1 MSNLKPNNQKKKHS
15 NEQGAVMFAS
25 IFATTAFLLIVA
37 MIMDFGLFY
46 YRQARLQN
54 AADSAATAVA
64 ASIESTDEDMKQTAL
79 SYLKKN
85 GMNYDEDKIQ
95 IKITKRGLL
104 DEAAAA
110 DDYLTTG
117 YLKLEVKIETG
128 TIFGPLLHLDSL
140 MLHSSSFVKVS
151 ADYTNRM
158 PRALNYTLFAGSSN
172 GTNADAAMQING
184 RTGTVTNI
192 LSSGLESFLN
202 GVNENL
208 IQPLIGFFGGTPNYT
223 DLVHINLSEAITNG
237 DIHSNSTINIG
248 VQAVNVSR
256 IKDDNLQE
264 TKKDANGNPK
274 QAVNPDGSPKYQTD
288 ENGNYLYQV
297 VKDENGNPVPKTD
310 SKGNI
315 IYTNQPKKDA
325 NGNPIYKTDE
335 NGNFITDADGN
346 FVYEKEPEYQ
356 TEKIPVYVYENYTQ
370 STSGDNSANDY
381 GQVTYTAVKEI
392 NFTNTSW
399 NEDSVHL
406 YVQNQQK
413 IEKTQTA
420 LAILNMIDYADV
432 TNLATLQEKY
442 QQKAEAFIESKS
454 GVITQ
459 KQQDEIKAQKDNLI
473 FDKDNKV
480 ITLAGQESI
489 VYDINR
495 TDSKAMIEQ
504 AYTDS
509 NTNASSTETDGVV
522 FEKSKLFDQI
532 SNNEDQLY
540 KTNSTE
546 LLFQN
551 EADKKDTLDYQL
563 EVGSGNNK
571 YTIKVTGDKVN
582 RDYAKTHS
590 EGPGSTYS
598 RSATAVGAKYAMYK
612 TFQQRLGED
621 GFITTPNLKP
631 YFVRM
636 TNKSVSN
643 SIKSKDDYDTNADSS
658 ATVRSAVADL
668 GNQLQ
673 GILDKTSYEDST
685 YSDITKITSKDTSPF
700 FTQYMETKSGGL
712 TKLEGDDHTT
722 YKGYKLYNSKD
733 ILKTPSEFVKEYKK
747 SHKFADAANKKYF
760 DDNISGKYAN
770 AAVQAKKKTI
780 KDENISVSE
789 KYDRVKNDGTYKSLS
804 SQSLPNKTD
813 VFLGDTVEFK
823 KRVEF
828 NDKVNDFSVS
838 DLQTA
843 EVVNK
848 DNSVPDISVNFN
860 VADYMPNLDNANKKV
875 YAKSSAKFAQDKTE
889 ISGLSYE
896 TSKQN
901 DMTNKW
907 FNCSVSPTDK
917 VFPIV
922 KYSCSITGPASSVVY
937 GSLDVKNG
945 KNMDVGQEGGNTT
958 LIVKDNIKISDGE
971 LQIRKNSV
979 VFVFGDVYCKALVME
994 SGARLYVQGNF
1005 ACKSATVDEN
1015 SIMYIGGTTTCDD
1028 GMTLNKNA
1036 TLNSYGDVI
1045 CKDNVV
1051 LGEGANINT
1060 HGNFTS
1066 LPSDSNKAVTINSN
1080 ALIKV
1085 QGNFNCKKLSMFSNS
1100 KLYVAGNITC
1110 NSTDFPSGSDNQVIY
1125 CGGNAVIYNDF
1136 ASNRIIKAKGTLQ
1149 LNNVNITTAN
1159 QDNLYAGGGIVCGDF
1174 NANDGTNSIALYY
1187 PITVNSTLR
1196 LSENSTVKSSS
1207 DITIKAVDLKG
1218 NNTIQTRGKFTA
1230 TENFVVSNA
1239 SKIIVDGAA
1248 NFKSLYLNDSSQ
1260 LHANSGF
1267 NVDGVLQLTNES
1279 AVYTNNAIQITGDI
1293 SLYGSA
1299 KVIVNGRLTAKR
1311 ISNST
1316 NDNII
1321 QARDV
1326 EFTQTS
1332 DKNGQFNIAC
1342 RIESWGDI
1350 TFNCYVNIVSGS
1362 EVIAKGNIYANG
1374 IFKDSKNN
1382 NGETGLDISGTVY
1395 SVQNVNTL
1403 YPLKLQSGKLY
1414 CAGNL
1419 NAAQTDS
1426 IGFYESV
1433 QIKGTCELYVTGIV
1447 NSGIGRRFKLY
1458 SDNGEK
1464 GSIVS
1469 IFGLNGN
1476 SGSYINALSSNINEF
1491 TNNQPESRIYL
1502 GDGSI
1507 EQTATKSN
1515 LNFSK
1520 QFVNAGSLYL
1530 YGSLNVSNNN
1540 IVANN
1545 GGLTLIGGNL
1555 TMSSGAISLSNSH
1568 RLIVLGYLSS
1578 NDAVNVNSSS
1588 KLYVAKYICINGLYG
1603 SIITLND
1610 NSYMIIGGST
1620 QNYCSNINISGGSK
1634 FWSLAPVWT
1643 TYVVNV
1649 ESSSADNLSEFFSN
1663 GKHTISQT
1671 DTAGKKTDV
1680 VINGLYVADNTGD
1693 KTLNSLTIKEF
1704 GNITHNGTLTV
1715 LSSLKV
1721 ESGGYLCIKDEVQLG
1736 SVSAFSS
1743 YSAKISNGGNMYLMG
1758 GLNIVNSGGSA
1769 KDPEI
1774 AFTSDNADTFI
1785 AGDASKTLTL
1795 KGALH
1800 TRGTV
1805 NIGYSLDIKGTNKV
1819 DGMENRGVG
1828 LCVLSGTTNIGGN
1841 VSLNDGEA
1849 LFVKSG
1855 SLGIQGDV
1863 NMASTVYNY
1872 GKMYILGNLNVDWS
1886 KTQYITDKEKGDM
1899 HQGYSLKNGQT
1910 IGNVDAYLYIG
1921 GTNELKF
1928 YGYVQNCGEI
1938 YSNAG
1943 MQVAGWCDMP
1953 SGAIA
1958 GDTAIINFKNAKAHF
1973 GGGVNL
1979 NSNAFYNDENAV
1991 FDCDGDYT
1999 YGTVTINLGNFAVS
2013 GNVEMNKDSLNT
2025 SKWRNEKSMSF
2036 MNGVGKINGTEFK
2049 NATVYI
2055 GGNLK
2060 LGSSE
2065 KDGNAGSYFTMG
2077 TTYIGGDM
2085 LDYCN
2090 RGNSYYSTA
2099 IWAYNHSNTFIG
2111 GDCFGGAGIAAGNNS
2126 IFMVGGDYQSK
2137 RATKINIEMFT
2148 YKAVDAT
2155 YYSFCDDKHSYH
2167 ADFDKD
2173 PNKYRS
2179 SYFYVGGN
2187 MLNNTLGESL
2197 WTQSL
2202 STVPENN
2209 SRDLD
2214 IYSNSNVYVGGSLYT
2229 YSRVYMKQ
2237 NVTLAIAGQK
2247 SLNDPDT
2254 ISIIKNA
2261 IFDSSKKS
2269 DLDALRMENLI
2280 KNHDYRF
2287 LVFQCLDENI
2297 CSKIIVNGNMYVR
2310 DTAKIRDMTK
2320 NYINGNFA
2328 CDDFVEIGKSLLDD
2342 NEDRSQASD
2351 VNGKFFTKGDSL
2363 KKYTFAN
2370 AGYTYVGGK
2379 FESGK
2384 YTKVYA
2390 STTLR
2395 VKDDFISNKYLTLR
2409 HDAKIY
2415 VGKKLKTL
2423 TSVEG
2428 GSYSEFHVGGSLQ
2441 ASTSWIK
2448 LRDCTTVAVGG
2459 NFTALSYIELGKS
2472 GDYTRTVNG
2481 NTVTEKTAKGVTE
2494 GKEPEYSDSKG
2505 DNEKT
2510 DGSTDAGKDDNDA
2523 PLTNDGANIK
2533 NELQADS
2540 SDNANGGTFFIGQS
2554 LVSYGGQIFEYG
2566 YSQVAVGN
2574 YVFTPKY
2581 LTLRHNADLWV
2592 MPETFK
2598 NATYKYKPYVSDSDG
2613 SLWGDILDALKKFGY
2628 NLQEEFKPKQGSI
2641 YTLGSLTLNK
2651 NASIMGTYD
2660 CLVQGQCV
2668 LRQDALIYLG
2678 HDFTCMASS
2687 LNVNIDSIK
2696 GDTSLAGFDS
2706 RGTSSA
2712 DGETSFPVLIYA
2724 DNNININTTIDMR
2737 LTYLVANK
2745 GDVNLFN
2752 FYSKADNAEY
2762 NAKQLPNAIASYQ
2775 GNIKYFAGYGKLGA
2789 LFYAPNGK
2797 LDFDGWYQEIWG
2809 CGIANT
2815 IEDNAYYFNLHR
2827 FQNWRTL
2834 DLHLA
2839 QSGNVFIVSENE
2851 YNNASD
2857 KVFNYD
2863 LDDSNTDMATGGS
2876 SVFFPRDVLDNIP
2889 GENY

>member
-1 MSNLKPNNQKKKHS
+1 
-15 NEQGAVMFAS
+15 MFAS

-64 ASIESTDEDMKQTAL
+64 ASIESTDEDMKKTAL

-117 YLKLEVKIETG
+117 YLKLEVKVETG

-237 DIHSNSTINIG
+237 DIHSNSTIDIG

-256 IKDDNLQE
+256 IKDGNLQE
-264 TKKDANGNPK
+264 AKKDSNGKPK

-346 FVYEKEPEYQ
+346 YVYEKEPEYKM
-356 TEKIPVYVYENYTQ
+356 EKIPVYVYENYTQ

-381 GQVTYTAVKEI
+381 GQVTYTAVKDI

-442 QQKAEAFIESKS
+442 LQKAEAFIESKS

-459 KQQDEIKAQKDNLI
+459 KQQDEIKAQKNNLI

-480 ITLAGQESI
+480 ITLAGQEAI

-495 TDSKAMIEQ
+495 TDSKAMLEQ

-509 NTNASSTETDGVV
+509 NTNASSTENDGIV

-551 EADKKDTLDYQL
+551 EADTKDTLDYQL
-563 EVGSGNNK
+563 EVGSGDNK
-571 YTIKVTGDKVN
+571 YTIKVTGDKVD
-582 RDYAKTHS
+582 RDYANTHS

-598 RSATAVGAKYAMYK
+598 RSATAIDAKYAMYK

-643 SIKSKDDYDTNADSS
+643 SIKSKDDFDTNAGSS

-668 GNQLQ
+668 GTQLQ
-673 GILDKTSYEDST
+673 GILDKTSYDDST
-685 YSDITKITSKDTSPF
+685 YSDVTKLTSKDTSPF

-733 ILKTPSEFVKEYKK
+733 VLKTPSEFVNEYKK
-747 SHKFADAANKKYF
+747 SYKFADVANKKYF

-770 AAVQAKKKTI
+770 DAVQAKKKTI

-804 SQSLPNKTD
+804 SQSLPNKTH
-813 VFLGDTVEFK
+813 VFLGNTTEFN
-823 KRVEF
+823 KRAEF

-843 EVVNK
+843 EVVNNN
-848 DNSVPDISVNFN
+848 NSIPDISVDFN
-860 VADYMPNLDNANKKV
+860 IADYMPNFDNANKKV
-875 YAKSSAKFAQDKTE
+875 YAKSNAKFAQDKTE

-907 FNCSVSPTDK
+907 FNCSVSPTG
-917 VFPIV
+917 
-922 KYSCSITGPASSVVY
+922 KYSCKITGPASSVVY
-937 GSLDVKNG
+937 GSLSVTNG
-945 KNMDVGQEGGNTT
+945 ENMDVGQDKGDAT
-958 LIVKDNIKISDGE
+958 LIVKDNINIPDGKKGEHGE

-979 VFVFGDVYCKALVME
+979 VFAFGNVYCKKLVME

-1005 ACKSATVDEN
+1005 ACKSANVDEN
-1015 SIMYIGGTTTCDD
+1015 SIVYVGGTTTCDD
-1028 GMTLNKNA
+1028 GITLKKNA
-1036 TLNSYGDVI
+1036 TMNSFGEFV
-1045 CKDNVV
+1045 CKDNVT
-1051 LGEGANINT
+1051 LEDGASINA
-1060 HGNFTS
+1060 HGNFTC
-1066 LPSDSNKAVTINSN
+1066 LPNDDNKAVTINSN
-1080 ALIKV
+1080 ALVKV
-1085 QGNFNCKKLSMFSNS
+1085 QGNFNCKKFSMFSNS
-1100 KLYVAGNITC
+1100 NLYVAGNITC
-1110 NSTDFPSGSDNQVIY
+1110 KSTDFPSGSDNQIIY

-1136 ASNRIIKAKGTLQ
+1136 ASNRTIKAKGTLQ
-1149 LNNVNITTAN
+1149 VNNVYITTAN
-1159 QDNLYAGGGIVCGDF
+1159 QDNLYAGGGLVCGNF
-1174 NANDGTNSIALYY
+1174 NANDGTNSIALCY

-1196 LSENSTVKSSS
+1196 LSENSTIKSSS
-1207 DITIKAVDLKG
+1207 DITLKAADLKG
-1218 NNTIQTRGKFTA
+1218 NNTIQTRGKFTV
-1230 TENFVVSNA
+1230 TENFVVTNA

-1248 NFKSLYLNDSSQ
+1248 KFKSLYLDDSSQ

-1267 NVDGVLQLTNES
+1267 DVDGVLQLTN
-1279 AVYTNNAIQITGDI
+1279 AAIYTNNAVQITGDI

-1299 KVIVNGRLTAKR
+1299 KVIVNGKLTAKR
-1311 ISNST
+1311 IATSENRSL
-1316 NDNII
+1316 I
-1321 QARDV
+1321 QARDIV
-1326 EFTQTS
+1326 FTQTS
-1332 DKNGQFNIAC
+1332 DKSGQFNIAC
-1342 RIESWGDI
+1342 RIECWGDI

-1362 EVIAKGNIYANG
+1362 EVIAKGNINANG
-1374 IFKDSKNN
+1374 IFKVSKDND
-1382 NGETGLDISGTVY
+1382 GETGLDISGTVY

-1414 CAGNL
+1414 CAGDL
-1419 NAAQTDS
+1419 KAAQTNS
-1426 IGFYESV
+1426 TEFNEAV
-1433 QIKGTCELYVTGIV
+1433 QIKGTSELYVTGIV
-1447 NSGIGRRFKLY
+1447 NSGIERRFKLY

-1464 GSIVS
+1464 GSTVS

-1491 TNNQPESRIYL
+1491 TNDQPESRIYL

-1530 YGSLNVSNNN
+1530 YGSLSVSNNN
-1540 IVANN
+1540 IVGNN

-1578 NDAVNVNSSS
+1578 NDAVNLNSSS
-1588 KLYVAKYICINGLYG
+1588 KLYVAKYISINGLYG
-1603 SIITLND
+1603 STITLND
-1610 NSYMIIGGST
+1610 NSYMITGGST
-1620 QNYCSNINISGGSK
+1620 QNYCSSININGGSK

-1680 VINGLYVADNTGD
+1680 VINGLYIADNTGD
-1693 KTLNSLTIKEF
+1693 KILNSLTIKEF

-1715 LSSLKV
+1715 LSSLKI

-1743 YSAKISNGGNMYLMG
+1743 HSAKISNGGNMYLMG

-1774 AFTSDNADTFI
+1774 TFTSDNADTFI

-1886 KTQYITDKEKGDM
+1886 KTQYITDKESGDM
-1899 HQGYSLKNGQT
+1899 HQGYSLKNGKT
-1910 IGNVDAYLYIG
+1910 IGTVDAYLYIG

-1928 YGYVQNCGEI
+1928 YGFVKNCGEI

-1943 MQVAGWCDMP
+1943 MQIAGWCDMP
-1953 SGAIA
+1953 SGAINSDA
-1958 GDTAIINFKNAKAHF
+1958 AIINFKNAKAHF

-1979 NSNAFYNDENAV
+1979 NSNAFYNGENAV

-1999 YGTVTINLGNFAVS
+1999 YGIVTINLGNYAVS
-2013 GNVEMNKDSLNT
+2013 GNVEMNKNSLNN
-2025 SKWRNEKSMSF
+2025 SKWRNKETSMSF
-2036 MNGVGKINGTEFK
+2036 MNGVESINNHKFK

-2055 GGNLK
+2055 GGSLK

-2077 TTYIGGDM
+2077 TTYIGGDL

-2090 RGNSYYSTA
+2090 RANSYYSTA

-2137 RATKINIEMFT
+2137 RATKINIEMF
-2148 YKAVDAT
+2148 YYDKAVDAT
-2155 YYSFCDDKHSYH
+2155 YYSFCDDNRSYE
-2167 ADFDKD
+2167 DEFNKN
-2173 PNKYRS
+2173 PNQYRS
-2179 SYFYVGGN
+2179 AYFYVGGN

-2197 WTQSL
+2197 WTEAL

-2214 IYSNSNVYVGGSLYT
+2214 IYSNANVYVGGSLYT

-2237 NVTLAIAGQK
+2237 NVTLAVAGQK

-2261 IFDSSKKS
+2261 IIDSSKKS

-2280 KNHDYRF
+2280 KNNDYRF

-2320 NYINGNFA
+2320 NYINGKFT

-2342 NEDRSQASD
+2342 DEDRSQASD

-2363 KKYTFAN
+2363 IKYTFAN
-2370 AGYTYVGGK
+2370 AGYTYVGGN

-2415 VGKKLKTL
+2415 VGKKLKAL

-2448 LRDCTTVAVGG
+2448 IRDCTTVSVGG
-2459 NFTALSYIELGKS
+2459 NVTALSYIELGKS

-2481 NTVTEKTAKGVTE
+2481 NTVTENTAKGVTE

-2523 PLTNDGANIK
+2523 PLTNDGTNIK

-2540 SDNANGGTFFIGQS
+2540 SDNAKGGTFFIGQS

-2678 HDFTCMASS
+2678 HDFTCTASS

-2696 GDTSLAGFDS
+2696 GNTSLAGFDS

-2712 DGETSFPVLIYA
+2712 DGQTSFPVLIYA
-2724 DNNININTTIDMR
+2724 DNNINISTTIDMR

-2762 NAKQLPNAIASYQ
+2762 NAKQLPNSIASYQ

-2809 CGIANT
+2809 CGIADT
-2815 IEDNAYYFNLHR
+2815 IEDNAFYFNLHR

-2839 QSGNVFIVSENE
+2839 QSGNIFIISENE

>member
-64 ASIESTDEDMKQTAL
+64 ASIESTDEDMKKTAL

-95 IKITKRGLL
+95 IKITKRGIL

-117 YLKLEVKIETG
+117 YLKLEVKVETG

-256 IKDDNLQE
+256 IKDGNLQE
-264 TKKDANGNPK
+264 AKKDSNGKPK

-346 FVYEKEPEYQ
+346 YVYEKEPEYKM
-356 TEKIPVYVYENYTQ
+356 EKIPVYVYENYTQ

-381 GQVTYTAVKEI
+381 GQVTYTAVKDI

-432 TNLATLQEKY
+432 TNLATLKEKY
-442 QQKAEAFIESKS
+442 QQKADAFIESKS

-480 ITLAGQESI
+480 ITLAGQEAI

-495 TDSKAMIEQ
+495 TDSKAMLEQ

-509 NTNASSTETDGVV
+509 NTNASSTENDGIV

-540 KTNSTE
+540 KANSTE

-551 EADKKDTLDYQL
+551 EADTKDTLDYQL

-571 YTIKVTGDKVN
+571 YTIKVTGDKVD
-582 RDYAKTHS
+582 RDYANTHS

-598 RSATAVGAKYAMYK
+598 RSATAIDAKYAMYK

-643 SIKSKDDYDTNADSS
+643 SIKSKDDFDTNADSS

-668 GNQLQ
+668 GTQLQ
-673 GILDKTSYEDST
+673 GILDKTSYDDST
-685 YSDITKITSKDTSPF
+685 YSNVTKLTSKDTSPF

-733 ILKTPSEFVKEYKK
+733 VLKTPSEFVNEYKK
-747 SHKFADAANKKYF
+747 SYKFADVANKKYF

-770 AAVQAKKKTI
+770 DAVQAKKKTI

-789 KYDRVKNDGTYKSLS
+789 KYDRVKNDGTYNSLS

-813 VFLGDTVEFK
+813 VFLGDTA
-823 KRVEF
+823 EF
-828 NDKVNDFSVS
+828 NKRAEFNNKVNDFSVS

-848 DNSVPDISVNFN
+848 DNSVPDISVDFN
-860 VADYMPNLDNANKKV
+860 VADYMPNLDKTNKKV
-875 YAKSSAKFAQDKTE
+875 YAKSDAKFAHDKTE

-896 TSKQN
+896 PSKQN

-917 VFPIV
+917 FLD
-922 KYSCSITGPASSVVY
+922 KNSCYITGPASSVVY
-937 GSLDVKNG
+937 GSLNVKNG
-945 KNMDVGQEGGNTT
+945 KNMDVGQKGGNAT
-958 LIVKDNIKISDGE
+958 LIVKDNINVSDGE

-1015 SIMYIGGTTTCDD
+1015 SLVYIGGTTTCDD
-1028 GMTLNKNA
+1028 GMTLNKDA

-1060 HGNFTS
+1060 HGNFTC
-1066 LPSDSNKAVTINSN
+1066 LPNDDNKAVTINSN

-1085 QGNFNCKKLSMFSNS
+1085 QGNFNCKKLSMLSNS
-1100 KLYVAGNITC
+1100 QLYVAGNITC
-1110 NSTDFPSGSDNQVIY
+1110 NSTDFSSGSDNQVIY
-1125 CGGNAVIYNDF
+1125 CGGNAVIRNDF

-1149 LNNVNITTAN
+1149 LNNVNITAAN

-1174 NANDGTNSIALYY
+1174 NANGGTNSIDLCY

-1207 DITIKAVDLKG
+1207 DITIKAADLKG
-1218 NNTIQTRGKFTA
+1218 NNTIQTRGKFTV
-1230 TENFVVSNA
+1230 TENFVVTNA

-1248 NFKSLYLNDSSQ
+1248 KFKSLYLNDSSQ

-1279 AVYTNNAIQITGDI
+1279 AVYTNNAVQITGDI
-1293 SLYGSA
+1293 SLYDSA
-1299 KVIVNGRLTAKR
+1299 KVIVNGKLTAKR
-1311 ISNST
+1311 IATSVNSSL
-1316 NDNII
+1316 I
-1321 QARDV
+1321 QARDIV
-1326 EFTQTS
+1326 FTQTS
-1332 DKNGQFNIAC
+1332 DNSGQFNIAC
-1342 RIESWGDI
+1342 RIECWGDI

-1362 EVIAKGNIYANG
+1362 EVIAKGNINANG
-1374 IFKDSKNN
+1374 IFKGNKNK
-1382 NGETGLDISGTVY
+1382 NGKTGLDISGTVY

-1414 CAGNL
+1414 CAGDL
-1419 NAAQTDS
+1419 EAAQTDS
-1426 IGFYESV
+1426 IEFNEAV
-1433 QIKGTCELYVTGIV
+1433 QIKGTSELYVTGIL
-1447 NSGIGRRFKLY
+1447 NSGIERRFKLY

-1476 SGSYINALSSNINEF
+1476 SGGYINALSSNIDEF

-1515 LNFSK
+1515 LTFSK
-1520 QFVNAGSLYL
+1520 QFVNDGSLYL
-1530 YGSLNVSNNN
+1530 YGSLSVSHNN
-1540 IVANN
+1540 IVGNN

-1578 NDAVNVNSSS
+1578 NDAVNLNSSS
-1588 KLYVAKYICINGLYG
+1588 KLYVAKYISINGLYG
-1603 SIITLND
+1603 STITLND

-1620 QNYCSNINISGGSK
+1620 QNYCSSININGGSK

-1680 VINGLYVADNTGD
+1680 VINGLYIADNIGD
-1693 KTLNSLTIKEF
+1693 KILNSLTIKEF
-1704 GNITHNGTLTV
+1704 GNITHNGSLTV

-1743 YSAKISNGGNMYLMG
+1743 HSAKISNGGNMYLMG
-1758 GLNIVNSGGSA
+1758 GLNIVNSGGSTN
-1769 KDPEI
+1769 DPEI

-1855 SLGIQGDV
+1855 ALGIQGDV

-1886 KTQYITDKEKGDM
+1886 KSQYITDKEDGDM

-1910 IGNVDAYLYIG
+1910 IGTVDAYLYIG

-1928 YGYVQNCGEI
+1928 YGFVKNCGEI

-1943 MQVAGWCDMP
+1943 MQITGWCDMP
-1953 SGAIA
+1953 SGAINSA
-1958 GDTAIINFKNAKAHF
+1958 AAIINYKNAKAHF
-1973 GGGVNL
+1973 GGAVNL
-1979 NSNAFYNDENAV
+1979 NSNAFYNAENAV

-1999 YGTVTINLGNFAVS
+1999 YGIVTINLGKFAVS

-2036 MNGVGKINGTEFK
+2036 MNGVDSINGTEFK
-2049 NATVYI
+2049 KATVYI

-2060 LGSSE
+2060 LGSNE

-2077 TTYIGGDM
+2077 TTYIGGDL

-2090 RGNSYYSTA
+2090 RGNSYYATA

-2148 YKAVDAT
+2148 YNAVDAT
-2155 YYSFCDDKHSYH
+2155 YYSFCDDKRSYH
-2167 ADFDKD
+2167 DDFDKN

-2197 WTQSL
+2197 WTKSL

-2214 IYSNSNVYVGGSLYT
+2214 IYSNANVYVGGSLYT

-2237 NVTLAIAGQK
+2237 NVTLAVAGQK

-2269 DLDALRMENLI
+2269 DLDAIRMENLI
-2280 KNHDYRF
+2280 KNNDYRF
-2287 LVFQCLDENI
+2287 LIFQCLDENI

-2320 NYINGNFA
+2320 NYINGKFT

-2342 NEDRSQASD
+2342 DEDRSQASD

-2370 AGYTYVGGK
+2370 AGYTYVGGN

-2448 LRDCTTVAVGG
+2448 IRDCTTVSVGG
-2459 NFTALSYIELGKS
+2459 NVTALSYIELGKS
-2472 GDYTRTVNG
+2472 GDYTRTING
-2481 NTVTEKTAKGVTE
+2481 NTVTENTAKGVTE

-2510 DGSTDAGKDDNDA
+2510 DGSTDAGKDDNDT

-2540 SDNANGGTFFIGQS
+2540 SDNAKGGTFFIGQS

-2628 NLQEEFKPKQGSI
+2628 NLKEEFKPKQGSI

-2696 GDTSLAGFDS
+2696 GNTSLAGFDS

-2712 DGETSFPVLIYA
+2712 DGQTSFPVLIYA

-2762 NAKQLPNAIASYQ
+2762 NAKQLPNSIASYQ

-2809 CGIANT
+2809 CGIADT

-2839 QSGNVFIVSENE
+2839 QSGNIFIISENE

>member
-64 ASIESTDEDMKQTAL
+64 ASIESTDDDMKQTAL

-172 GTNADAAMQING
+172 GTNANAAMQING

-208 IQPLIGFFGGTPNYT
+208 IQPLIGAFGGTPNYT

-248 VQAVNVSR
+248 AQAVNVSR

-315 IYTNQPKKDA
+315 IYTDQPKKDA

-495 TDSKAMIEQ
+495 TDSKAMLEQ

-598 RSATAVGAKYAMYK
+598 RSATAVDAKYAMYK

-643 SIKSKDDYDTNADSS
+643 SIKSKDDYNTNADSS

-722 YKGYKLYNSKD
+722 YKGYELYNSKD

-789 KYDRVKNDGTYKSLS
+789 KYDRVKKDGTYKSLS

-813 VFLGDTVEFK
+813 VFLGDTVEFN

-828 NDKVNDFSVS
+828 NNKVNDFSVS

-843 EVVNK
+843 EVVNN
-848 DNSVPDISVNFN
+848 DNNVPDISVNFN
-860 VADYMPNLDNANKKV
+860 IADYMPNLDNTNKKV
-875 YAKSSAKFAQDKTE
+875 YAKSNAKFAQDKTE

-917 VFPIV
+917 VIG

-945 KNMDVGQEGGNTT
+945 KNMDVGQEGGNST
-958 LIVKDNIKISDGE
+958 LIVKDNINVSDGE

-1051 LGEGANINT
+1051 LGEDANIKT

-1066 LPSDSNKAVTINSN
+1066 LPKDGNKAVTINSN

-1085 QGNFNCKKLSMFSNS
+1085 QGNFNCKKLSMLSNS

-1110 NSTDFPSGSDNQVIY
+1110 NSTDFSSGSDNQVIY
-1125 CGGNAVIYNDF
+1125 CGGNAVIRNDF

-1174 NANDGTNSIALYY
+1174 NANDGTNSIALCY
-1187 PITVNSTLR
+1187 PLTVNGTLR
-1196 LSENSTVKSSS
+1196 LSENSTLKSSS

-1279 AVYTNNAIQITGDI
+1279 AVYTNNTVEITGDI
-1293 SLYGSA
+1293 SLYDSA
-1299 KVIVNGRLTAKR
+1299 KIIVNGTLNAKR

-1316 NDNII
+1316 KDNII

-1332 DKNGQFNIAC
+1332 DNSGQFNIAC

-1374 IFKDSKNN
+1374 IFKNGKNN
-1382 NGETGLDISGTVY
+1382 NGKTGLDISGTVY

-1426 IGFYESV
+1426 SGFNEAV

-1476 SGSYINALSSNINEF
+1476 SGSYINALSSNIDEF

-1530 YGSLNVSNNN
+1530 YGSLNVSNND
-1540 IVANN
+1540 IVADN

-1555 TMSSGAISLSNSH
+1555 TMSSGAISLSDSH

-1578 NDAVNVNSSS
+1578 NDAVNLNSSS
-1588 KLYVAKYICINGLYG
+1588 KLYVAKYISINGLYG
-1603 SIITLND
+1603 STITLND
-1610 NSYMIIGGST
+1610 NSYMIIEGST
-1620 QNYCSNINISGGSK
+1620 QNYCSSININGGSK

-1680 VINGLYVADNTGD
+1680 VINGLYIADNIGD
-1693 KTLNSLTIKEF
+1693 KILNSLTIKEF
-1704 GNITHNGTLTV
+1704 GNITHNGSLTV

-1721 ESGGYLCIKDEVQLG
+1721 ESGGYLCIKKEVQLG
-1736 SVSAFSS
+1736 SVGALSS
-1743 YSAKISNGGNMYLMG
+1743 HSAKISNGGNMYLMG

-1886 KTQYITDKEKGDM
+1886 KTQYITDKEDGDM

-1910 IGNVDAYLYIG
+1910 IGTVDAYLYIG

-1953 SGAIA
+1953 SSAIA

-2025 SKWRNEKSMSF
+2025 PKWRNGKSMSF
-2036 MNGVGKINGTEFK
+2036 MNGVDSINGTEFK
-2049 NATVYI
+2049 KATVYI

-2060 LGSSE
+2060 LGSNE

-2077 TTYIGGDM
+2077 TTYIGGDL

-2090 RGNSYYSTA
+2090 RGNSYYATA

-2148 YKAVDAT
+2148 YNAVDAT
-2155 YYSFCDDKHSYH
+2155 YYSFCDDKRSYH
-2167 ADFDKD
+2167 DDFGKD

-2197 WTQSL
+2197 WTKSL

-2254 ISIIKNA
+2254 INIIKSA

-2269 DLDALRMENLI
+2269 DLDAIRMENLI

-2448 LRDCTTVAVGG
+2448 LRDCTTVSVGG
-2459 NFTALSYIELGKS
+2459 NVTALSYIELGKS

-2613 SLWGDILDALKKFGY
+2613 SLWGDIVDKIKKFGY
-2628 NLQEEFKPKQGSI
+2628 NLQEGFKPKQGSI

-2752 FYSKADNAEY
+2752 FYSKSDNAEY